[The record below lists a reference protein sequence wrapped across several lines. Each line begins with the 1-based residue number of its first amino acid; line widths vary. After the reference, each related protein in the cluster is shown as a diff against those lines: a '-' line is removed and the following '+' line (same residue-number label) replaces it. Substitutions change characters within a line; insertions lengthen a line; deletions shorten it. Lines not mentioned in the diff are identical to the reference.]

1 MALDLFS
8 IGRFTVHGYGLMIGL
23 GFVIGMFIACMRA
36 QKLGLSSDH
45 LTNIAIYVL
54 VIGFIGGKLLYV
66 IVNFNQFLDNPLSV
80 LGSGGFVVYGGIIT
94 GILSIYV
101 YCRIKK
107 LSFLSYMDMLCPA
120 VAVNQGFGR
129 IGCFLAGCCYGK
141 ETDSCLGVV
150 FPKGCLAP
158 AGIKLLPTQLFSS
171 AFDFAVAIFIFC
183 SMTKYKNRGT
193 ASGIYLLL
201 YGVGRF
207 IIEFFRGDDE
217 RGSVGVLSTSQFI
230 SLFMVAFA
238 VGYILYSKKAA
249 IPTEY
254 ATQATDVSE

>member
-1 MALDLFS
+1 
-8 IGRFTVHGYGLMIGL
+8 
-23 GFVIGMFIACMRA
+23 
-36 QKLGLSSDH
+36 
-45 LTNIAIYVL
+45 
-54 VIGFIGGKLLYV
+54 
-66 IVNFNQFLDNPLSV
+66 
-80 LGSGGFVVYGGIIT
+80 
-94 GILSIYV
+94 
-101 YCRIKK
+101 
-107 LSFLSYMDMLCPA
+107 
-120 VAVNQGFGR
+120 
-129 IGCFLAGCCYGK
+129 
-141 ETDSCLGVV
+141 
-150 FPKGCLAP
+150 
-158 AGIKLLPTQLFSS
+158 
-171 AFDFAVAIFIFC
+171 
-183 SMTKYKNRGT
+183 MTKYKNRGT